1 MSGFF
6 TFSSSFSLSNPP
18 IKMLHPWDFDPS
30 WEESGATYYNVTPG
44 MPEFQDYY
52 DTVAAYYYNSMRV
65 PTVAGFAI
73 LAMFVGVVL
82 VAGIQ
87 RLIEEVPSVHRW
99 VRKCALI
106 RLWNKHIAQAPLF
119 GKRHV
124 ETVGPAF
131 ISLKLPLRGQTL
143 LLAALTIV
151 NLIPIVAFYKPFR
164 KNNLYW
170 PDRFVEIGRYF
181 ADRTGILATAQFPP
195 LILLSGRNN
204 PVTWITG
211 ATFETCMLYHR
222 WIARLVFLQILL
234 HALGYTLIS
243 LREGGVAEFHELFI
257 DPYFRW
263 GCVATVAFGPLIF
276 FSLRYLRRASYEFF
290 VLVHVVMAIIAI
302 VGTFYHIHLLAV
314 VESGR
319 FRDFDNWIYASI
331 AFYCLDKIV
340 RIIRVVAYSVGPGLS
355 LSTVEVDEMHIGQRS
370 IILRHKIHLVGY
382 GAKHANSLSKK
393 ASKYVQ
399 LWIPTIQPFS
409 SHPFTVADI
418 KEDCV
423 YLYVKKH
430 KGITSTLHDRINKSV
445 ERKTSHVA
453 LFDGFYG
460 DTCSIEHYQK
470 SLLIAGGIGITQCL
484 PLFLR
489 AAKAGKDVEL
499 FWVIPERGMMKVLID
514 VLQREQ
520 NLVPAEEEGGNR
532 AKLTIHVTRV
542 DLSEENTSDSDLT
555 KDTDEKE
562 GGEEI
567 ISKDA
572 SQISLE
578 KVCQALDVQ
587 IRLQGEDGRPNV
599 GKLVSESNAEL
610 VVSCGPAGLC
620 DDIRTVR
627 GNFEYVEESFEW

>member
-1 MSGFF
+1 MSEFF
-6 TFSSSFSLSNPP
+6 TLPSFSNPLR
-18 IKMLHPWDFDPS
+18 KMLHPWDFDPE
-30 WEESGATYYNVTPG
+30 WQETGATYYNVTPG
-44 MPEFQDYY
+44 MPGFQDYY

-73 LAMFVGVVL
+73 LAMFAGVVF

-87 RLIEEVPSVHRW
+87 RLIEEVPSAHRW
-99 VRKCALI
+99 VRKCALV
-106 RLWNKHIAQAPLF
+106 RVWNKHIAQAPLF

-124 ETVGPAF
+124 QTVGPKML
-131 ISLKLPLRGQTL
+131 SLKLPLRIQTL

-151 NLIPIVAFYKPFR
+151 NLVPIVAFYKLFR
-164 KNNLYW
+164 QNNLYW
-170 PDRFVEIGRYF
+170 SDRYVEIGRYF

-211 ATFETCMLYHR
+211 ASFETCMLYHR
-222 WIARLVFLQILL
+222 WIARLVFIQILL

-243 LREGGVAEFHELFI
+243 LREGGVAEFHGLFL

-276 FSLRYLRRASYEFF
+276 FSLRYLRRVSYEFF

-340 RIIRVVAYSVGPGLS
+340 RIIRVLAYSVGSGMKI
-355 LSTVEVDEMHIGQRS
+355 STVEVDEMHLGQRS
-370 IILRHKIHLVGY
+370 IILRHKIQLVGI
-382 GAKHANSLSKK
+382 GAKNAISLSQN
-393 ASKYVQ
+393 ASKFVQ
-399 LWIPTIQPFS
+399 LWIPALQPFS

-445 ERKTSHVA
+445 ERKTSHFA

-460 DTCSIEHYQK
+460 DSCSIERYQR
-470 SLLIAGGIGITQCL
+470 SLLVAGGIGITQCL
-484 PLFLR
+484 PLFLK

-499 FWVIPERGMMKVLID
+499 FWVIPERGMMKILID

-520 NLVPAEEEGGNR
+520 SLVPAEEEVGKR
-532 AKLTIHVTRV
+532 AKITIHVTRV
-542 DLSEENTSDSDLT
+542 DLSEQNTSDTELT
-555 KDTDEKE
+555 KEETDAKE
-562 GGEEI
+562 ESEE

-572 SQISLE
+572 NQISLE
-578 KVCQALDVQ
+578 KLCQRLDLEVEV
-587 IRLQGEDGRPNV
+587 QGEDGRPNIGV
-599 GKLVSESNAEL
+599 LVSESKANL
-610 VVSCGPAGLC
+610 VVSCGPASLC
-620 DDIRTVR
+620 DDIRAVR
-627 GNFEYVEESFEW
+627 GSFEYVEEAFEW

>member
-1 MSGFF
+1 
-6 TFSSSFSLSNPP
+6 
-18 IKMLHPWDFDPS
+18 MLHPWDFDPS
-30 WEESGATYYNVTPG
+30 WLETGATYYNVTPG
-44 MPEFQDYY
+44 SPGFQDYY

-73 LAMFVGVVL
+73 LAMFVGVVFI
-82 VAGIQ
+82 AGLN
-87 RLIEEVPSVHRW
+87 RLIEEIPSVHRW
-99 VRKCALI
+99 IRKRAPV
-106 RLWNKHIAQAPLF
+106 RLWNKHIAEAPLF

-124 ETVGPAF
+124 QTVGPRL

-143 LLAALTIV
+143 LLTALTIV

-164 KNNLYW
+164 TNNLYW
-170 PDRFVEIGRYF
+170 PDGYVEIGRYL
-181 ADRTGILATAQFPP
+181 ADRGGILATAQFPP

-222 WIARLVFLQILL
+222 WIARLVFLQVLI

-243 LREGGVAEFHELFI
+243 LRDGGVAEYHELFS

-276 FSLRYLRRASYEFF
+276 FSLRYLRKMSYEIF
-290 VLVHVVMAIIAI
+290 VLIHVVMAIVAI

-331 AFYCLDKIV
+331 AFYCLEKIV
-340 RIIRVVAYSVGPGLS
+340 RVARVMVYSIGSGLQ
-355 LSTVEVDEMHIGQRS
+355 LSTVEVDEMHVGQRS
-370 IILRHKIHLVGY
+370 IILRYKVQLVGI
-382 GAKHANSLSKK
+382 GARSANSLGRN

-418 KEDCV
+418 KENCV

-430 KGITSTLHDRINKSV
+430 KGITSTLHDRIKKSA
-445 ERKTSHVA
+445 EKKTSHIA

-460 DTCSIEHYQK
+460 DACPIERYQK
-470 SLLIAGGIGITQCL
+470 SLLVAGGIGITQCL
-484 PLFLR
+484 PLFLI

-499 FWVIPERGMMKVLID
+499 FWVIPERGMMKILID

-520 NLVPAEEEGGNR
+520 NLVPSEEEVGQR
-532 AKLTIHVTRV
+532 AKLTIHVTGV
-542 DLSEENTSDSDLT
+542 DLSEQNTSDTESTRLS
-555 KDTDEKE
+555 DEKE
-562 GGEEI
+562 EVEEI
-567 ISKDA
+567 RKDA
-572 SQISLE
+572 TQISLE
-578 KVCQALDVQ
+578 KICQGLGIQVG
-587 IRLQGEDGRPNV
+587 LQGEDGRPNI
-599 GKLVSESNAEL
+599 GNLVSASKAE
-610 VVSCGPAGLC
+610 VVISCGPASMC
-620 DDIRTVR
+620 DDIRAVR
-627 GNFEYVEESFEW
+627 GDFEYMEEAFEW